1 VSEDHIAAGTPDAYR
16 AYIEERMAMARIYAT
31 VAEDYA
37 RLADIAG
44 LDHAMRQL
52 IGTVRQAVG
61 ATAVLKGKVEEL
73 SR

>member
-1 VSEDHIAAGTPDAYR
+1 VSTDHIASGTPDAYR

-52 IGTVRQAVG
+52 IGTLRQALG
-61 ATAVLKGKVEEL
+61 ATVVLKGKVEER
-73 SR
+73 SQ